1 MTIGEF
7 TYRTAYFLKFCLSE
21 KICNY
26 TLFLPQKQ
34 IKDKFN
40 WGIHRADEA
49 LGFENKENIKT
60 YIDSKKTTT
69 LDNGLRG
76 GFINKN
82 P

>member
-1 MTIGEF
+1 MFITKTKKLIFIAGLNLTFLLLFLIIGEF

-49 LGFENKENIKT
+49 LGFENK
-60 YIDSKKTTT
+60 
-69 LDNGLRG
+69 
-76 GFINKN
+76 
-82 P
+82 